1 MEAVKSFLAVRPAQL
16 SAETAA
22 TPSRS
27 PHSLQSQ
34 FDAQTVRLR
43 EAYKAQ
49 RSRNTTKVYEPK
61 QKEWEDWCMNLE
73 GNIDGAWVTEDKL
86 CLFLEQQVI
95 NRESRA
101 SGYQARKTTRREM
114 WKDAVRENKRQKTSE
129 EGRGKKRVGEEEWD
143 EEALDTLFNET
154 VRYSVV
160 NSYVSAITELYAWQ
174 SEGKPLPPLRG
185 PKLSAL
191 LGNIRRDEDRI
202 RRVNFVDR
210 GLFTITGGY
219 DIKGL
224 RKAVAWC
231 WEAASKTP
239 GSVESYLRTS
249 ADHLLGLWFLSLC

>member
-1 MEAVKSFLAVRPAQL
+1 MKL
-16 SAETAA
+16 
-22 TPSRS
+22 
-27 PHSLQSQ
+27 
-34 FDAQTVRLR
+34 
-43 EAYKAQ
+43 K
-49 RSRNTTKVYEPK
+49 
-61 QKEWEDWCMNLE
+61 
-73 GNIDGAWVTEDKL
+73 GNVDGVWVTEDKL

-101 SGYQARKTTRREM
+101 SGYQARKTARREM
-114 WKDAVRENKRQKTSE
+114 WKGAVRENKRQKTSE
-129 EGRGKKRVGEEEWD
+129 STEEWKGKSGGGEEEWD
-143 EEALDTLFNET
+143 EEALDTLFHET

-160 NSYVSAITELYAWQ
+160 NSYVSAITELHAWQ
-174 SEGKPLPPLRG
+174 SEGKPRSPLRG

-224 RKAVAWC
+224 RRAVAWC

-249 ADHLLGLWFLSLC
+249 ADHLLGLWPFHYIINIYLVIFPGCFCLTPLQAIQQSHGANQDVELSLLTLCLLNWRMKGLDLTNQHRA